1 MFFNLQPW
9 PLATLREQPPTL
21 AFGHATRTTLA
32 FGHATRTTS
41 KPWPLAT
48 LREQPPNLG
57 LWPRYANN
65 IHPST
70 VSFSTNYHIP
80 NP

>member
-1 MFFNLQPW
+1 M
-9 PLATLREQPPTL
+9 ATLREQPTNL
-21 AFGHATRTTLA
+21 GL
-32 FGHATRTTS
+32 
-41 KPWPLAT
+41 WPRYANNL
-48 LREQPPNLG
+48 QPPNLG

-70 VSFSTNYHIP
+70 VSFSPNYHIP